1 MESWKAMSKKV
12 NKLKADYG
20 GLRGDNKQKLDYEF
34 LIASWEQ

>member
-1 MESWKAMSKKV
+1 MSKKV

-20 GLRGDNKQKLDYEF
+20 GLREANTQKLDYEF